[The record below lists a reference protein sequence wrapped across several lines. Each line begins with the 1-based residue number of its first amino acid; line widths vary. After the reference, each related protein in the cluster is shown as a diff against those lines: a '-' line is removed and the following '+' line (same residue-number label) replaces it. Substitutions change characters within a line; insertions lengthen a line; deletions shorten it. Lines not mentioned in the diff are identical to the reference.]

1 MKLQFDSSLISEIAI
16 RYSFQEDVEALEA
29 GKKIKSRE
37 YTRENLRKIFEWK
50 TNGRGRSRLEKNSD
64 EDIADALRLAVEAK
78 TDRAAIAVLMGL
90 SGVQVAVAS
99 AILTAIDPER
109 FTIID
114 FRALEA
120 LGISQPVISINFYL
134 KYLDNCRDLAR
145 KNNVSL
151 RTLDRALWQWSKEAS
166 GVLPIRSVGNPA
178 SQVPK
183 SKLQHGGSS

>member
-29 GKKIKSRE
+29 GKKIKSGE
-37 YTRENLRKIFEWK
+37 YSRENLRKIFEWK

-64 EDIADALRLAVEAK
+64 EDITDALRLAVEAN
-78 TDRAAIAVLMGL
+78 TDRAAIAVLTGL

-120 LGISQPVISINFYL
+120 LGISQSVISINFYL
-134 KYLDNCRDLAR
+134 EYLDNCRDLAK

-166 GVLPIRSVGNPA
+166 GA
-178 SQVPK
+178 
-183 SKLQHGGSS
+183 LQQGL